1 MQEWAK
7 RFYNSKA
14 WRQCRESYIA
24 KRVAI
29 DGGLCQTCHKEPGYI
44 VHHKVWLT
52 PDNIT
57 DPMIALNL
65 SNLHYDCHICHNR
78 EKENVDKPRY
88 YFNDSGELIL
98 LPDDE
103 E

>member
-1 MQEWAK
+1 M
-7 RFYNSKA
+7 N
-14 WRQCRESYIA
+14 
-24 KRVAI
+24 I

-52 PDNIT
+52 PANIT
-57 DPMIALNL
+57 DPMIALNHD
-65 SNLHYDCHICHNR
+65 NLKYDCHICHNG
-78 EKENVDKPRY
+78 EKENADKPRY

-98 LPDDE
+98 LPDNE